1 MSLTAVQMTELRRIL
16 GFPNLGNAASTT
28 AGAPGF
34 SSVFAQWQ
42 PYAWMEYRF
51 ATIGTPGDPES
62 EAEEVAIF
70 GTESTF
76 FSSYF
81 TAANL
86 ALTFSTPSSIAPTA
100 VAQIDVSGELITVDA
115 IASDTPSLFAARAA
129 LAIAGD
135 ISSQLVVI
143 ANALGPTMTMYARS
157 IGTLGNGLA
166 VQAASNDPS
175 LQISIGSSPPANYV
189 GSQTSGGANPPCEAF
204 VINDG
209 AQTIYGY
216 VPIIRILEG
225 DAVNVRD
232 SLDIKQADVFTPRSD
247 ELRGRVAL
255 LRRYRR
261 LIAERLNVPL
271 DPDLVG
277 NKNRNRMRF
286 R

>member
-1 MSLTAVQMTELRRIL
+1 MSLTAVQMTELRRML
-16 GFPNLGNAASTT
+16 GFPNLGNAAATM

-51 ATIGTPGDPES
+51 STIGTPGDPKS

-81 TAANL
+81 TAASL
-86 ALTFSTPSSIAPTA
+86 ALTFSTSSSIAPTA
-100 VAQIDVSGELITVDA
+100 FAQIDVNGELITVDA
-115 IASDTPSLFAARAA
+115 IASDSPSLFAARAA
-129 LAIAGD
+129 QAIAGD
-135 ISSQLVVI
+135 ITSQLVVL
-143 ANALGPTMTMYARS
+143 ANAIGPAMTLYARS
-157 IGTLGNGLA
+157 VGTLGNGLT
-166 VQAASNDPS
+166 VQATSNDPT
-175 LQISIGSSPPANYV
+175 LQIAIGGGSPANYV
-189 GSQTSGGANPPCEAF
+189 GGQTSGGSNPPCETF
-204 VINDG
+204 VVNDG

-225 DAVNVRD
+225 DTVNVRD
-232 SLDIKQADVFTPRSD
+232 SLDIKQADVFTPRPD
-247 ELRGRVAL
+247 EMRGRIAL
-255 LRRYRR
+255 LRHYRR

-277 NKNRNRMRF
+277 NKSRGRMRF